1 MVAYNRKDSLKRCV
15 AVVQCTKGD
24 LYESIDPSDYCISVL
39 KESGLFH
46 TIVMAM
52 PDTDRS
58 EEINRLAEEWGVE
71 IYHGSEF
78 NIAKR
83 LYDAAVPYRPD
94 VVVRVLLKRFYMD
107 MELVEEM
114 MRTVAAGYD
123 CVNLARDVNY
133 EVAADVMSFDALERA
148 VRYLEELP
156 DDFGSSVLRFSP
168 WRFMEEDERFGVKTL
183 DYKKM
188 WDGDRVKEIK
198 ARLERFTNSDEN
210 RYAPAIDNPA
220 SRYRFA
226 IQFLNGRD
234 RVLDIACGRGDGTA
248 LMARVAGEVYGVDY
262 NIRYIERAQARHHG
276 AVNFIHGTDN
286 VLEDMDIYFDTIVS
300 LHTMEHMEED
310 RLFLERIYKR
320 LGTGGT
326 LVLEV
331 PRLMPYP
338 LGEPLYPCHRRE
350 YTRESLEELL
360 KTTGFDI
367 TMALGGDRGSYVDV
381 EKAREVLFCLCRKA

>member
-1 MVAYNRKDSLKRCV
+1 MVVYNRKDSSRCV
-15 AVVQCTKGD
+15 AVVQCTKAD
-24 LYESIDPSDYCISVL
+24 LYESKDPTDYCISVL
-39 KESGLFH
+39 KESGLLH
-46 TIVMAM
+46 AIVMAM
-52 PDTDRS
+52 PNTHRS
-58 EEINRLAEEWGVE
+58 EELDRLAEEWGVE
-71 IYHGSEF
+71 LYYGSEF
-78 NIAKR
+78 NIARR
-83 LYDAAVPYRPD
+83 LYDATVPYRPD

-114 MRTVAAGYD
+114 IRTVACGYD
-123 CVNLARDVNY
+123 YVNLTRDVNY
-133 EVAADVMSFDALERA
+133 EVAADVMSFNALERA

-156 DDFGSSVLRFSP
+156 DDFGSSALRFSP
-168 WRFMEEDERFGVKTL
+168 WRFMEEDERFSVKTL

-188 WDGDRVKEIK
+188 WDRDTVKEIK
-198 ARLERFTNSDEN
+198 ARLERFTDLNEN
-210 RYAPAIDNPA
+210 RYAHTIDNPA

-226 IQFLNGRD
+226 IQFMSNKD
-234 RVLDIACGRGDGTA
+234 TVLDIACGRGDGTA
-248 LMARVAGEVYGVDY
+248 LIAKVAGGVYGVDY
-262 NIRYIERAQARHHG
+262 NRRYIERAQARHHG

-300 LHTMEHMEED
+300 LHTMEHMAED

-320 LGTGGT
+320 LRTGGT
-326 LVLEV
+326 LILEV

-338 LGEPLYPCHRRE
+338 LGEPLYPCHKRE

-381 EKAREVLFCLCRKA
+381 DKAREVLFCLCRKA